1 MAKLTLSVDDEIIEL
16 AKDLARERGLS
27 VSQMVSAFFSSVAT
41 SSKMPEDLPP
51 VLAKLCGV
59 LKPEEVDVSKYRH
72 HLESKYL

>member
-27 VSQMVSAFFSSVAT
+27 VSQMVSAFFSSVAS

-59 LKPEEVDVSKYRH
+59 LKPEEADLGKYRH